1 MHTLFNAFQT
11 AGRRTRMLLA
21 LALVTV
27 SMFGMLVFEQATA
40 EPASAHNRVCKVVTV
55 PQKLPWYQC
64 VNLGTMP
71 AGSLPAGCYATKKT
85 VCS

>member
-1 MHTLFNAFQT
+1 MTAMLHAFQN
-11 AGRRTRMLLA
+11 AGRRARALLA
-21 LALVTV
+21 LVLVAIV
-27 SMFGMLVFEQATA
+27 MFGMLVFEQAAA

-64 VNLGTMP
+64 VDLGTMP

>member
-1 MHTLFNAFQT
+1 MHALFNTFQN
-11 AGRRTRMLLA
+11 AGRRARALLA
-21 LALVTV
+21 LVLVAIV
-27 SMFGMLVFEQATA
+27 MFGMLVFEQATA

-64 VNLGTMP
+64 VDLGTMP